1 MDFKEAIKAYAKAM
15 KVSEAEAKGDA
26 ERTIK
31 QWMEK
36 KGYTR
41 EFAEASWIEDQ
52 EDLNPEELDE
62 MEKKAKASGATK
74 VKARREVVDP
84 AGKKKTRERKPNEDK
99 RFLISC
105 LYDNLNFHDVED
117 CAVINPEKQI
127 DFHLHGVHYS
137 VTLTAHRPPKDKGKA

>member
-31 QWMEK
+31 QWMVK

-41 EFAEASWIEDQ
+41 EFAEASWIEEQ
-52 EDLNPEELDE
+52 EDLNPQELDE
-62 MEKKAKASGATK
+62 MEKKAKACGATK
-74 VKARREVVDP
+74 VNARREVVDP

-99 RFLISC
+99 RLLVDCLFDALKEFDSC
-105 LYDNLNFHDVED
+105 Q
-117 CAVINPEKQI
+117 VINPERQV
-127 DFHLHGVHYS
+127 DFMLNGVAYS